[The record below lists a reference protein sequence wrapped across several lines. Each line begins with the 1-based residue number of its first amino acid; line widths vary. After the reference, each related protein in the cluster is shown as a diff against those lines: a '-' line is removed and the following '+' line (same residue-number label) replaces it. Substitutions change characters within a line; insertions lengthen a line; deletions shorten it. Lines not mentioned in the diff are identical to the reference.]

1 MRRHLNHDELLERL
15 YGIGG
20 REAHAHF
27 LECEE
32 CAGRYAAYERRRSE
46 AAAPVEVST
55 GFLAAQRRAIYARM
69 EEPPRSQAKWAPA
82 LAAGLLLALGL
93 FLRWPSVH
101 PPERPAPAVKA
112 EISDEQLF
120 SDVYSIEESIE
131 PRAAAPIQR
140 LFEPVSELSEEGQN

>member
-1 MRRHLNHDELLERL
+1 MKGHLNHDELLECL
-15 YGIGG
+15 YGIGR
-20 REAHAHF
+20 REAHAHL
-27 LECEE
+27 LECKE
-32 CAGRYAAYERRRSE
+32 CAGRYAACERRRSE
-46 AAAPVEVST
+46 AVAPVEVSSD
-55 GFLAAQRRAIYARM
+55 FLAAQRRTIYAQLQQ
-69 EEPPRSQAKWAPA
+69 PPRSQAKWAPA

-93 FLRWPSVH
+93 FLGWPSVN

-140 LFEPVSELSEEGQN
+140 LFEPASELSEEGQN

>member
-1 MRRHLNHDELLERL
+1 MKGHLNYDELLECL

-20 REAHAHF
+20 REAHAH
-27 LECEE
+27 LLKCEE
-32 CAGRYAAYERRRSE
+32 CAGRYAACERRRSE
-46 AAAPVEVST
+46 AAPPVEASA
-55 GFLAAQRRAIYARM
+55 GFLAAQRRAIYTRLH
-69 EEPPRSQAKWAPA
+69 EPPRSQAKWAPA

-101 PPERPAPAVKA
+101 PPERPVPAVKA

-131 PRAAAPIQR
+131 PRAAAPIQG
-140 LFEPVSELSEEGQN
+140 LFEPVSELREEGQN

>member
-1 MRRHLNHDELLERL
+1 MKGHLNHDELLECL
-15 YGIGG
+15 YGIGR
-20 REAHAHF
+20 REAYAHL
-27 LECEE
+27 LECKE
-32 CAGRYAAYERRRSE
+32 CAGRYAACERRRSE
-46 AAAPVEVST
+46 AVAPVEVSSD
-55 GFLAAQRRAIYARM
+55 FLAAQRRAIYAQLQ
-69 EEPPRSQAKWAPA
+69 EPPRSQAKWAPA

-93 FLRWPSVH
+93 FLGWPSVN

-140 LFEPVSELSEEGQN
+140 LFEPASELSEEGQN